1 MSKSKRDE
9 SSKPSARVELP
20 QGEVRL
26 VHNPFA
32 AHFGRGDEA
41 KLEQR
46 MADAPEAIAP
56 RASSR
61 LVVRR
66 ERAGRGGKVVTI
78 VEGEPL
84 RGCELPALAKD
95 LARALG
101 TGARVES
108 GTLVLQGEQIERVV
122 AWLVSRGLGPI
133 VVGN

>member
-1 MSKSKRDE
+1 MRPLLLLLATVS
-9 SSKPSARVELP
+9 V
-20 QGEVRL
+20 
-26 VHNPFA
+26 FA
-32 AHFGRGDEA
+32 AADSKLRIYELGKLGAD

-61 LVVRR
+61 LLVRR
-66 ERAGRGGKVVTI
+66 ERAGCGGKVVTI

-95 LARALG
+95 LARAMG

>member
-9 SSKPSARVELP
+9 SPKPAARVELP

-26 VHNPFA
+26 VHSPFA

-41 KLEQR
+41 KLEAR
-46 MADAPEAIAP
+46 PKAEPAADEP
-56 RASSR
+56 RAAAK

-66 ERAGRGGKVVTI
+66 ARAGRGGKGVTI

-84 RGCELPALAKD
+84 RARDLAALAKD
-95 LARALG
+95 LARAMG
-101 TGARVES
+101 AGARVES
-108 GTLVLQGEQIERVV
+108 GAIVVQGEQVQRVV
-122 AWLVSRGLGPI
+122 AWLSSRGFGSI